1 MGPLNGIK
9 VVELAGIGAGPF
21 CAQMMADMGADIIRI
36 DRKSTNGPKKNYKF
50 DVMNR
55 NRRSVALDLKNPVG
69 VNTVLRLIDKADA
82 LIEGYRPGVAERL
95 GIGPEVC
102 LGRNAKL
109 VYGRITGWG
118 QDGPLSHAAGHDINF
133 IALSGAL
140 HAIGYRNQPP
150 VPSLNMLGDF
160 GGGGMM
166 LAFGI
171 ACGIIEAQKSGRGQ
185 VIDAS
190 MLEGTALM
198 MNLFFGLKAAGEWTD
213 ERENNLLDGGAHFYR
228 CYETSDRKWVA
239 IASIEP
245 QFYDLLLK
253 LTGISDTEFLDN
265 MNKHKWPQLIEK
277 LSDVFRAKSR
287 DEWCDILEGSDV
299 CFAPVLSLEEVP
311 DHPHNK
317 ARGSFI
323 EVDGIVQ
330 AAPAPKFS
338 RTKPDFPK
346 SPPLIGE
353 HNETALKDWGFS
365 KIEVD
370 ELKRSCAI

>member
-9 VVELAGIGAGPF
+9 VIELAGIGAGPF

-36 DRKSTNGPKKNYKF
+36 DRKGSDVLANSNKF
-50 DVMNR
+50 DIMNR
-55 NRRSVALDLKNPVG
+55 NRRSVAIDLKNPAG
-69 VNTVLRLIDKADA
+69 VNAVLRLIDQADA
-82 LIEGYRPGVAERL
+82 LIEGFRPGVTERL
-95 GIGPEVC
+95 GIGPEIC
-102 LGRNAKL
+102 IERNPKL

-171 ACGIIEAQKSGRGQ
+171 ACGILEAQKSGKGQ

-198 MNLFFGLKAAGEWTD
+198 MNLFFGLMAAGEWTD

-228 CYETSDRKWVA
+228 CYETSDGKWVA

-245 QFYDLLLK
+245 QFYELLLK
-253 LTGISDTEFLDN
+253 HAEISDHEFLDH
-265 MNKHKWPQLIEK
+265 MDKKKWPKFTEK
-277 LSDVFRAKSR
+277 LADIFKTKSR
-287 DEWCDILEGSDV
+287 DEWCAIMEGSDV
-299 CFAPVLSLEEVP
+299 CFAPVLSMSEVA

-317 ARGSFI
+317 DRKSFI
-323 EVDGIVQ
+323 EVDGILQ
-330 AAPAPKFS
+330 ATPAPKFS
-338 RTKPDFPK
+338 RTQPDLPT
-346 SPPLIGE
+346 PPPIIGE
-353 HNETALKDWGFS
+353 HNETALRDWGFS
-365 KIEVD
+365 EYEID
-370 ELKRSCAI
+370 ELKRSSAI

>member
-1 MGPLNGIK
+1 MGPLSGIK
-9 VVELAGIGAGPF
+9 IVELAGIGAGPF

-36 DRKSTNGPKKNYKF
+36 DRKSTNGQQKKCKF

-55 NRRSVALDLKNPVG
+55 NRRSVALDLKNPAG
-69 VNTVLRLIDKADA
+69 VNTALRLIDKADA
-82 LIEGYRPGVAERL
+82 LIEGFRPGVAERL

-102 LGRNAKL
+102 LERNAKL

-150 VPSLNMLGDF
+150 VPPLNMLGDF

-171 ACGIIEAQKSGRGQ
+171 ACGILEAQKSGMGQ

-190 MLEGTALM
+190 MLEGAALM
-198 MNLFFGLKAAGEWTD
+198 MNLFFGLKAAGEWTE

-228 CYETSDRKWVA
+228 CYETADRKWVA

-245 QFYDLLLK
+245 QFYNLLLK
-253 LTGISDTEFLDN
+253 LTGISDTEFIDN
-265 MNKHKWPQLIEK
+265 NNKQRWPELKEK
-277 LSDVFRAKSR
+277 LSDIFKNKSR
-287 DEWCDILEGSDV
+287 NEWCNILEGSDV
-299 CFAPVLSLEEVP
+299 CFAPVLSLEEVAG
-311 DHPHNK
+311 HPHNK
-317 ARGSFI
+317 ARESFI
-323 EVDGIVQ
+323 EVDGVVQ

-338 RTKPDFPK
+338 RTQPDFPK
-346 SPPLIGE
+346 PPPFIGE

-365 KIEVD
+365 KMEVD